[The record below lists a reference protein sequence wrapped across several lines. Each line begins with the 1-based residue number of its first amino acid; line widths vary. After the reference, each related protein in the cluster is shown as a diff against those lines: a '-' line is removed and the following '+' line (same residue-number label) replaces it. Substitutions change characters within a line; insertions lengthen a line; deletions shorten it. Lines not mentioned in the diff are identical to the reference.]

1 MENILNITA
10 PVERGEIIEEYKY
23 HEYEPITGTN
33 LNNPGEIRINIETQD
48 IFTHP
53 SESYL
58 IVEGRLTKND
68 GAAYADADA
77 VTLVNNGIMHLFRD
91 TRYQLSGQE
100 IESVLYPGQTTT
112 MLGLLKYPGDF
123 SKSQGL
129 NQLWFKN
136 TDTTAVIANNT
147 GFAARQK
154 YIIQLPDPKGTF
166 SFKIPLK
173 HIFGFAEDY
182 DKVVYGFKHTLTL
195 TRDSNDNAIFR
206 HSDADA
212 GKVTLSKVSWFMP
225 HIMPADAPKFQLY
238 KNIENKAQLEV
249 GFRMRQSDSITVPQ
263 TTNFTWRLGVKSSAE
278 KPRYI
283 IVGFQTN
290 KSGDQ
295 ETNPSLFDNL
305 NTINIYAM
313 LNSTRHPLIDSNTSF
328 KMYQFSRLYGDA
340 AAFRSKFY
348 DLDELVGNPSISPA
362 DYATLHTLFFL
373 DVSKQ
378 SERLKNSV
386 TDIQIKAQFGAN
398 APANTQAYALVIS
411 DRLIKFISDGNKMSV
426 VY

>member
-10 PVERGEIIEEYKY
+10 PVERGELIEEYEY

-112 MLGLLKYPGDF
+112 MLGLLKYPDDF

-129 NQLWFKN
+129 NQLWFKD
-136 TDTTAVIANNT
+136 TDTTAVIADNT

-154 YIIQLPDPKGTF
+154 YIIQLPNPKGTF

-206 HSDADA
+206 HGDADA
-212 GKVTLSKVSWFMP
+212 GKVTLSKISWCMP

-238 KNIENKAQLEV
+238 KTIENKAQLEV
-249 GFRMRQSDSITVPQ
+249 GFRMRQCDTIAVPQ

-305 NTINIYAM
+305 NTIDVHAK
-313 LNSTRHPLIDSNTSF
+313 LNSRRYPLTDSNTSF
-328 KMYQFSRLYGDA
+328 EKYQFSRVYGDA
-340 AAFRSKFY
+340 AAF
-348 DLDELVGNPSISPA
+348 
-362 DYATLHTLFFL
+362 
-373 DVSKQ
+373 
-378 SERLKNSV
+378 
-386 TDIQIKAQFGAN
+386 
-398 APANTQAYALVIS
+398 
-411 DRLIKFISDGNKMSV
+411 
-426 VY
+426 

>member
-1 MENILNITA
+1 MANILNITA
-10 PVERGEIIEEYKY
+10 PVERGELIEEYEY

-33 LNNPGEIRINIETQD
+33 LDNPGEIRINIETQD

-53 SESYL
+53 NESYIL
-58 IVEGRLTKND
+58 VEGRLTKND
-68 GAAYADADA
+68 GTAYANADA
-77 VTLVNNGIMHLFRD
+77 VALINNGIMHLFRD
-91 TRYQLSGQE
+91 ARYALSGQE
-100 IESVLYPGQTTT
+100 IESVLYLGQSTT
-112 MLGLLKYPGDF
+112 MLGLLKYSDDF

-129 NQLWFKN
+129 NQLWFKD
-136 TDTTAVIANNT
+136 TDTTAVLADNT

-154 YIIQLPDPKGTF
+154 YLIQLPNPKGTF

-206 HSDADA
+206 HTAADA
-212 GKVTLSKVSWFMP
+212 GKVTLSKVSWFMA
-225 HIMPADAPKFQLY
+225 HVMPADAPKFQLY
-238 KNIENKAQLEV
+238 KTIESKAQLDI
-249 GFRMRQSDSITVPQ
+249 GFRMRQCDTIAVPQ
-263 TTNFTWRLGVKSSAE
+263 TTNFTWRLGVKSSSE

-305 NTINIYAM
+305 DVITIHAM
-313 LNSTRHPLIDSNTSF
+313 LNSTRYSLIDSNTSF
-328 KMYQFSRLYGDA
+328 EKYQFSRVYGDA
-340 AAFRSKFY
+340 AAFLSKFY
-348 DLDELVGNPSISPA
+348 DLDELVGNSNIAPA
-362 DYATLHTLFFL
+362 DYAALHTLYVL

-386 TDIQIKAQFGAN
+386 TDMLIKARFGAN
-398 APANTQAYALVIS
+398 APADTQAYAVVIS
-411 DRLIKFISDGNKMSV
+411 DRLIKFMSDGNKMSV